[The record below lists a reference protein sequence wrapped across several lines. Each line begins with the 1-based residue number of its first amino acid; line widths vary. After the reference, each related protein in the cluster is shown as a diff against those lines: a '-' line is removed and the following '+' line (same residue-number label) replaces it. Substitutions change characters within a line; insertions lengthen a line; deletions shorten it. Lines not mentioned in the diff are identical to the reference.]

1 MVNRKDGGDGT
12 QRGCEDKPQ
21 AERKG
26 DGGRGEAPAIGG
38 EGGPTEDVNE
48 GAWMEAPEDK
58 GLVLTVIKEEGGVVN
73 WKGGGYRT
81 QRGCEDKSR
90 AAPLVER
97 GSNRGRQQGC
107 GNRCAKG

>member
-1 MVNRKDGGDGT
+1 MGTGPREGVRTNPRLRGKVMAGG
-12 QRGCEDKPQ
+12 
-21 AERKG
+21 
-26 DGGRGEAPAIGG
+26 GEAPAIGG

-107 GNRCAKG
+107 GNRGAKG